1 MAGLRPG
8 RCYRRIKRAYTR
20 KSKYKNLAFIASVPP
35 TKVVKF
41 EYGDLQKEFNTEV
54 NLVSK
59 EAIQLRH
66 NAIESA
72 RTVVIRHLDKLGG
85 NYRLQIRAVPHHVLR
100 ENKMI
105 TGAGA
110 DRMQKGMALSFGR
123 ATGLAAQLKKGKVIF
138 TIKLDKANIPAAKE
152 AFVAATYRM
161 CVDTEVQVKPLAK
174 L

>member
-1 MAGLRPG
+1 MATIRPG

-20 KSKYKNLAFIASVPP
+20 KSKYKSMAFIASVPP

-41 EYGDLQKEFNTEV
+41 EYGNLQKEFDTEV
-54 NLVSK
+54 DLVSK

-72 RTVVIRHLDKLGG
+72 RTVVIRHLDKTGG
-85 NYRLQIRAVPHHVLR
+85 NYRLQIRAIPHHVLR

-110 DRMQKGMALSFGR
+110 DRMQKGMAQSFGK
-123 ATGLAAQLKKGKVIF
+123 ATGLASQLKKGKIIF
-138 TIKLDKANIPAAKE
+138 AVKLDRANVPLAKE
-152 AFVAATYRM
+152 ALTAATYRM
-161 CVDTEVQVKPLAK
+161 CVKTEIQVKDLAK
-174 L
+174 V